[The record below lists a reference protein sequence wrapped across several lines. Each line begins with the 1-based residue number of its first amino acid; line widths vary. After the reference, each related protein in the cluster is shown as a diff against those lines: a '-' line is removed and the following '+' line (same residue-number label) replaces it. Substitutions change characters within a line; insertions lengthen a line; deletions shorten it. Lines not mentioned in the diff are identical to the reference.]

1 MDSYDDVQSTPTGK
15 VSKAKK
21 GKPVHVCS
29 ECQKVYTRAEHL
41 RRHQSSHQE
50 PQFECPVCQRRFHR
64 KDLLERHYKRIH
76 ARQEY
81 HKTQHKNS
89 FWHSPAGTSTM
100 RYISHTKVYPL
111 YKALRG
117 ISISIRVSSTIEA
130 MAANRWSLPIALIS
144 HHSPYL
150 KAMSSGPGIFVK
162 AQIHLPEDDP
172 AVFGLFVEWLYYGT
186 YDDLAAPSSS
196 NIHAQCWVL
205 GDKLLCNEF
214 KNYAMSRL
222 YKQRLDFSDPRGCGK
237 PFCKCHLNDPKD
249 YIDFDEVYFTA
260 ITPSAAEPIRLP
272 VRKKK
277 RKNKKPK
284 CGANIKSEKN
294 ISENIFIGVFTV
306 RQDSPGGNASE
317 LVQGSTTDDEN
328 DAVVLA
334 SKEVTNSRKTV
345 ESKECVE
352 GGNVKTEER
361 PALWWETYREFPQ
374 ENMDEESLAG
384 KTFDLLWDWLI

>member
-1 MDSYDDVQSTPTGK
+1 
-15 VSKAKK
+15 
-21 GKPVHVCS
+21 
-29 ECQKVYTRAEHL
+29 
-41 RRHQSSHQE
+41 
-50 PQFECPVCQRRFHR
+50 
-64 KDLLERHYKRIH
+64 
-76 ARQEY
+76 
-81 HKTQHKNS
+81 
-89 FWHSPAGTSTM
+89 
-100 RYISHTKVYPL
+100 
-111 YKALRG
+111 
-117 ISISIRVSSTIEA
+117 
-130 MAANRWSLPIALIS
+130 
-144 HHSPYL
+144 
-150 KAMSSGPGIFVK
+150 MSSGPGIFVK

-222 YKQRLDFSDPRGCGK
+222 YKQRLDFSMTHEDVEYAYANTSPNSKLRQFYVDFVKQNFSDPKKLRGPVGDWDTILQKDPDLRISLLLSIRQK

-294 ISENIFIGVFTV
+294 ISENILFKKI
-306 RQDSPGGNASE
+306 
-317 LVQGSTTDDEN
+317 
-328 DAVVLA
+328 
-334 SKEVTNSRKTV
+334 KT
-345 ESKECVE
+345 
-352 GGNVKTEER
+352 
-361 PALWWETYREFPQ
+361 
-374 ENMDEESLAG
+374 
-384 KTFDLLWDWLI
+384 